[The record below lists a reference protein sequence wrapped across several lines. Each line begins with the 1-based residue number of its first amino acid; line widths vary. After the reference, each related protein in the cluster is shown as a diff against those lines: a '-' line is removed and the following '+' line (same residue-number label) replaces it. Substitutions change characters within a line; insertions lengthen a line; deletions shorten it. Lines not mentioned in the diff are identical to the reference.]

1 MKPAADME
9 GVLMASSH
17 VGPIIFGN
25 QRARKQ
31 LLDNGEVY
39 TFRTSDRTTGDTWAR
54 ATRTGEKL
62 VDVTVEQ
69 VASIDEPSPDS
80 LRDEWAFRSGFG
92 TPEQWWDATEEVH
105 DSPETGYVYHVE
117 TRNVEREDVAAALF
131 ESRTETRTY
140 RVTLDDEREFE
151 VTTTSFEYES
161 VDEYESGSGYFRVTV
176 EFDSV
181 PDADLKPDRYST
193 DVGEIGVVETDE
205 GWGTPALHAAVQH
218 VEDDELVRWEHPALG
233 TIATIQEV
241 TE

>member
-1 MKPAADME
+1 MKPPADME
-9 GVLMASSH
+9 DGSMSSSH

-25 QRARKQ
+25 QTAREQ

-62 VDVTVEQ
+62 VDVSVEQ
-69 VASIDEPSPDS
+69 VASIDEPSPDT

-92 TPEQWWDATEEVH
+92 TPEQWWDAIEEVH
-105 DSPETGYVYHVE
+105 GPPETGYVYHVE

-131 ESRTETRTY
+131 ETRMASPTY
-140 RVTLDDEREFE
+140 HVTLDDEREFE
-151 VTTTSFEYES
+151 VTAHDSTYEPVEEYE
-161 VDEYESGSGYFRVTV
+161 EGSGYFERTV

-181 PDADLKPDRYST
+181 PDVDLKPDRYPT
-193 DVGEIGVVETDE
+193 DVGEIAVVEADQ
-205 GWGTPALHAAVQH
+205 GWGTPTLHAAVQH
-218 VEDDELVRWEHPALG
+218 VEDDELVRWEYPALG